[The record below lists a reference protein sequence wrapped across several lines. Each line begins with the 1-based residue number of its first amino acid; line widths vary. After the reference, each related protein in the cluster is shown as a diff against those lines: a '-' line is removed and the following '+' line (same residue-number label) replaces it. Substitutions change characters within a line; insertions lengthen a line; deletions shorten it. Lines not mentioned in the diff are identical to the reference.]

1 MTITKNTLL
10 ELLVNQ
16 YFSIKVK
23 IKIKGYALWGWI
35 NFGVFGVLGELGKY
49 FISEQVFKR

>member
-10 ELLVNQ
+10 ELLVNL